1 MSRSRLTWAIAAL
14 GLLLISAA
22 AVPAAA
28 PAKPTKIKVG
38 GSDFGRMI
46 WAPGRQAIYMFE
58 NDKRN
63 KSRCYGRCAKA
74 WPPVVTTGRPRAGR
88 GVDPDLLGT
97 TVRRNGDRQVT
108 YAGRPLYTYAHE
120 GRGEVFCHDVR
131 LNGGYWWVLDPVGE
145 PRP

>member
-1 MSRSRLTWAIAAL
+1 MSSCRLPCAIAAL
-14 GLLLISAA
+14 GLLLIATA

-28 PAKPTKIKVG
+28 PAERTKLTVG

-58 NDKRN
+58 NDERN
-63 KSRCYGRCAKA
+63 KSRCYGRCAMA
-74 WPPVVTTGRPRAGR
+74 WPSVLTTGRPKAGR

-97 TVRRNGDRQVT
+97 TTRRNGDRQVT

-120 GRGEVFCHDVR
+120 GRGDVFCHDVR
-131 LNGGYWWVLDPVGE
+131 LNGGYWWVLDPEGE